1 MLSSVAPEPAL
12 AASAHMADYRQ
23 RAAPETRPMLHGS
36 ARKAPGGE
44 RPDNDRPFTPDE
56 REAPAQPEPPAR
68 DNSAIFAAAVIAGAL
83 PPTPRSMEELVLR
96 IGISTIPAESEA
108 RLKDLLA

>member
-1 MLSSVAPEPAL
+1 MISPIAPEPTL
-12 AASAHMADYRQ
+12 AANAHMADHRQ
-23 RAAPETRPMLHGS
+23 RAAPQARPMLHGS
-36 ARKAPGGE
+36 AQKPPGGGSAH
-44 RPDNDRPFTPDE
+44 NDHPFTPDE
-56 REAPAQPEPPAR
+56 RQPPAAPESAPR

-83 PPTPRSMEELVLR
+83 PPTPRNMAELVLR